1 MNDRKVIIMIR
12 DLVNISIEE
21 IKASSEQCAKSDDIV
36 ILYLQNN
43 GDKSHFWDSNKL
55 LPLINE
61 DIDA

>member
-1 MNDRKVIIMIR
+1 MIR